1 MSMERLY
8 SNGGNEVSQ
17 DPAMKTVYSTT
28 ITILLF
34 VTLCS
39 TLFAQGNEH
48 SSQTEIA
55 PQDTALTIVDQPSF
69 VGKVV
74 EDETRIWTSPL
85 RMATTDLLFWGS
97 VTAGTV
103 YLVANDESIYRN
115 IKDYQNG
122 HEWVDRISPH
132 VSRLG
137 EGEISLS
144 IAGLFYL
151 GGLAFKNEKAKET
164 GLLGIQ
170 AIIHTG
176 IVVQVLKHLSGRQRP
191 CVEDGEDHWSGPS
204 GFFKRYDPG
213 PFSRYDSFP
222 SGHTIVAWGTATV
235 IAEQYKRTIIV
246 PVVSYSL
253 AAMVGLSRINEDRHW
268 LSDVFVG
275 AALGHAIGR
284 YLVRTRST
292 HVDIHPATDGGSIT
306 LTLRY
311 VF

>member
-1 MSMERLY
+1 
-8 SNGGNEVSQ
+8 
-17 DPAMKTVYSTT
+17 MKTVSPMTV
-28 ITILLF
+28 TILLF
-34 VTLCS
+34 LTLCS
-39 TLFAQGNEH
+39 TLFALGKEH
-48 SSQTEIA
+48 PSQTEIA
-55 PQDTALTIVDQPSF
+55 LQDTALTVVDQPPF
-69 VGKVV
+69 VEKVV
-74 EDETRIWTSPL
+74 EYETRIWTSPL
-85 RMATTDLLFWGS
+85 RMRTKDLLAWGS
-97 VTAGTV
+97 VVAGTV
-103 YLVANDESIYRN
+103 YLITNDESIYRN
-115 IKDYQNG
+115 IKDYQNE

-132 VSRLG
+132 VTRLG
-137 EGEISLS
+137 EGEITLS

-176 IVVQVLKHLSGRQRP
+176 IVAQVLKHLSGRQRP

-235 IAEQYKRTIIV
+235 IAEQYKRTIVV
-246 PVVSYSL
+246 PLVSYSL
-253 AAMVGLSRINEDRHW
+253 AAMVGLSRITEGRHW

-284 YLVRTRST
+284 YIVRARST
-292 HVDIHPATDGGSIT
+292 RVDIHPATDGKNT
-306 LTLRY
+306 TFTLRY
-311 VF
+311 IF